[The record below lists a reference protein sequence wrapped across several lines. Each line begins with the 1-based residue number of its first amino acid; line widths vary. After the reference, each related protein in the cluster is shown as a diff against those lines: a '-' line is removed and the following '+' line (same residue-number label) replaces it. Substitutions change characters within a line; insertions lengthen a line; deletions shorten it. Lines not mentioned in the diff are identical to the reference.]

1 MKICADLTSINV
13 FLRGAVQFV
22 AKQKDQKT
30 TDAIANAQSELGRRF
45 EQSCSVPA
53 FLVWGMG
60 LWTMSSIVLY
70 CGLLFV
76 LRGHN
81 LVL

>member
-30 TDAIANAQSELGRRF
+30 TDAIANAQSELGLRF
-45 EQSCSVPA
+45 
-53 FLVWGMG
+53 
-60 LWTMSSIVLY
+60 
-70 CGLLFV
+70 
-76 LRGHN
+76 
-81 LVL
+81 